1 MKYHFIVHKEGKR
14 FWAQCI
20 ELEGCIT
27 QADSRKE
34 LDKRMEE
41 ALHLYIEEPADS
53 KDLAAFPDDSISLSR
68 NVVEVEVDP
77 SVAFAFIV
85 RYNRIKE
92 GLTQQEAADKL
103 GFEHINSYQRL
114 ESKRC
119 NPTLRILSLLK
130 KAFPNFSIDFALSC

>member
-1 MKYHFIVHKEGKR
+1 MKYHFKVHKEGKG

-34 LDKRMEE
+34 LDKRMQEV
-41 ALHLYIEEPADS
+41 LNLYIDEPHDS

-68 NVVEVEVDP
+68 NIVEVRVDP
-77 SVAFAFIV
+77 SIAFAFIV
-85 RYNRIKE
+85 RYHRIKE
-92 GLTQQEAADKL
+92 GLTQQEVADKL

-114 ESKRC
+114 ESKKC

-130 KAFPNFSIDFALSC
+130 KAFPDFSVDFAISC

>member
-1 MKYHFIVHKEGKR
+1 MKYHFKVHREGKG

-34 LDKRMEE
+34 LDRRMQE
-41 ALHLYIEEPADS
+41 ALNLYIDEPADS
-53 KDLAAFPDDSISLSR
+53 KDMAAFPDDSIPLSR
-68 NVVEVEVDP
+68 NVVEVQVDP
-77 SVAFAFIV
+77 SIAFAFTV

-92 GLTQQEAADKL
+92 GLTQQQVATKL

-114 ESKRC
+114 ESSKC

-130 KAFPNFSIDFALSC
+130 KVFPEFSVDFAISC